1 MPHADS
7 LILTLVGG
15 FVLAFVFGMLANRLK
30 LSPLVGYLV
39 AGIVVG
45 PYTGGWTADT
55 ELAPQ
60 LAEIGVI
67 LLMFGVGLHFSPADL
82 MKVRKIAI
90 PGALVQI
97 GVATA
102 LGWALGRFVLDMND
116 AQALLMGFALSVAST
131 VVLIR
136 ALEERKQAK
145 GDIGR
150 IAVGWLIVEDLVIVI
165 ALVMLP
171 LILVPAG
178 TEVDPGGLALSI
190 GWTLVKVAV
199 FVGLM
204 LVVGGKVLPW
214 LLVRIAHTKS
224 RELFTLGVLAIA
236 LGIAWIAYEVF
247 GASFALGAFVAGLVL
262 NGTPLGHNAAERSLP
277 LRDAF
282 AVLFFVSV
290 GMLFDPTILWREP
303 WAVLGVLGI
312 IIVGKSIAALVIT
325 TAFKLDRKTSLTV
338 AAALA
343 QIGEFSFILAAI
355 GLQLGAM
362 TQETYALILAGA
374 LLSISINPFV
384 FKLIDRMGAAPDP
397 RRLAKAENKA
407 IDSTATP
414 NSTPDM
420 TKGDQVKEIPD
431 PTAPDP
437 EPKPV

>member
-7 LILTLVGG
+7 LILTLVAG

-45 PYTGGWTADT
+45 PFTPGWTADT

-82 MKVRKIAI
+82 MKVRRVAI

-97 GVATA
+97 AVATL
-102 LGWALGRFVLDMND
+102 LGWGLGRLMGMSNLE
-116 AQALLMGFALSVAST
+116 AALMGFALSVAST
-131 VVLIR
+131 VVLLR
-136 ALEERKQAK
+136 ALEERKQVK
-145 GDIGR
+145 GEVGR

-165 ALVMLP
+165 ALVLLP
-171 LILVPAG
+171 LIVIQPGETLSAG
-178 TEVDPGGLALSI
+178 DLAGSI
-190 GWTLVKVAV
+190 GLTLIKVAV

-214 LLVRIAHTKS
+214 LLVKIAHTRS

-236 LGIAWIAYEVF
+236 LGIAWIAYAVF

-290 GMLFDPTILWREP
+290 GMLFDPTILVREP
-303 WAVLGVLGI
+303 LAVLGVLGI
-312 IIVGKSIAALVIT
+312 VIVGKSVAALAIT
-325 TAFKLDRKTSLTV
+325 FAFKLTRETSLTV
-338 AAALA
+338 AASLA
-343 QIGEFSFILAAI
+343 QIGEFSFILAAL
-355 GLQLGAM
+355 GVSLGAM
-362 TQETYALILAGA
+362 RQETHDLILAAA
-374 LLSISINPFV
+374 LLSIALNPFV
-384 FKLIDRMGAAPDP
+384 FALCDRLGGRPKP
-397 RRLAKAENKA
+397 GSPGAKALAVEAAADAKA
-407 IDSTATP
+407 PNPATA
-414 NSTPDM
+414 
-420 TKGDQVKEIPD
+420 
-431 PTAPDP
+431 
-437 EPKPV
+437 

>member
-39 AGIVVG
+39 AGVVVG
-45 PYTGGWTADT
+45 PFTPGYVADT

-67 LLMFGVGLHFSPADL
+67 LLMFGVGLHFSPKDL
-82 MKVRKIAI
+82 MQVRKVAI

-97 GVATA
+97 SAATA
-102 LGWALGRFVLDMND
+102 LGWVLGRFALGLPNVE
-116 AQALLMGFALSVAST
+116 ALLMGFALSVAST

-136 ALEERKQAK
+136 ALEERRQSK
-145 GDIGR
+145 GDIGK

-171 LILVPAG
+171 LVVVPAG
-178 TEVDPGGLALSI
+178 TAVDPGALAANI

-199 FVGLM
+199 FVALM
-204 LVVGGKVLPW
+204 LVVGGKMLPW

-236 LGIAWIAYEVF
+236 LGIAFIAYEVF

-290 GMLFDPTILWREP
+290 GMLFDPGILVREP
-303 WAVLGVLGI
+303 GAVLSVLLI
-312 IIVGKSIAALVIT
+312 IIVGKSAAALAIT
-325 TAFKLDRKTSLTV
+325 TVFKLDRRTSLTV
-338 AAALA
+338 AASLA
-343 QIGEFSFILAAI
+343 QIGEFSFILAAL
-355 GLQLGAM
+355 GMALGAM
-362 TQETYALILAGA
+362 SRETHDLSLAGA

-384 FKLIDRMGAAPDP
+384 FKLIDRMGAAPEPARPVRGAADDAPDLADVDRIKDIP
-397 RRLAKAENKA
+397 R
-407 IDSTATP
+407 
-414 NSTPDM
+414 
-420 TKGDQVKEIPD
+420 
-431 PTAPDP
+431 PTAASP
-437 EPKPV
+437 EPR